1 MAKQP
6 VITDVDSGYASN
18 TLLNTNF
25 DNVQT
30 SFDNTLSLDGSTP
43 NSMGADLDMNSNDI
57 LNANLVAATD
67 ITVAG
72 VSLATQV
79 AAAAASAVAADASA
93 TAADASATAA
103 AASATTA
110 ASITEFLNLTDV
122 PASYTG
128 QALQTVRVN
137 AGETALEFA
146 SGSATVGDADYGD
159 ITVASSGAVWTI
171 DNGAV
176 DAAAL
181 ATDAVTTIKILD
193 DAVTTGKIVNDAV
206 TLAKIAAAAKS
217 GADATLVTGTAGTLN
232 YTAKWNTDGD
242 LVDGFEVLDEDTMV
256 TDSATKLATQQS
268 IKAYVDTNSGGFTR
282 GTAVATTSG
291 ADHTWSSIP
300 AGVNQIVMML
310 DLVGLN
316 TVGPEMIV
324 RMGYSGG
331 IETSGYRSGADYNGT
346 FVASA
351 VGFLLTP
358 TGDAAAEYSGN
369 ITFNR
374 LDGNLWEATG
384 ILNKNSTA
392 LTFVCGSK
400 TLTDELTSIQLA
412 NNGAGTFD
420 TGSANIMYK

>member
-282 GTAVATTSG
+282 ETAIATTSG

-316 TVGPEMIV
+316 TVGPEMLV
-324 RMGYSGG
+324 RMGDSGG
-331 IETSGYRSGADYNGT
+331 IETSGYRSSAEHNGT
-346 FVASA
+346 YVSST

-358 TGDAAAEYSGN
+358 VGDAAAEYSGT

-384 ILNKNSTA
+384 MLNKASTA
-392 LTFVCGSK
+392 FTFVCGSK
-400 TLTDELTSIQLA
+400 TLTGELTSIQLA